1 MANKNDLFLK
11 LLKQVHFPDSFEDND
26 LLQKGEIENVDV
38 YAKEHRWDIHVFF
51 DTPLQYDTYVA
62 LRKAIEESFSSFVNV
77 RFFVNTGDG
86 SDKYLPNYWHYAVEN
101 SNVLQPMAREFL
113 AGQKPGKVD
122 GRWVIP
128 VDNNIIDGIIEQK
141 ALDELAL
148 EMRKYGFFNLKFITQ
163 VDQSSME
170 NNLQSLEERHEEH
183 EKDMQ
188 KQFEQTPE
196 KPKPQPRQYPT
207 KRTSYGK
214 RKLDENA
221 PITQIKDVED
231 GTRNVVIE
239 GNIFNIESR
248 ELKSGA
254 VIFTGE
260 ITDYSDSIAFKK
272 FVSDK
277 DQIEQMSAIKPGT
290 WAKMQGTA
298 ADDQYQHDVVFNISS
313 FETVEHV
320 GRTEKYEGEQKRV
333 ELHLHTNMSQ
343 LDATNTP
350 TDFIKTAKKF
360 GQKAIAIT
368 DHGDVQSFPEAYSTG
383 KATDMKILYG
393 VEANMID
400 DHALLVLNPAPM
412 TYEDREFVIFDV
424 ETTGLSS
431 VYDTIIEIGAVK
443 MKNGEVL
450 ERFDKF
456 INPHHP
462 LSEQTINL
470 TSITDEM
477 VSAADD
483 EDVVIKQF
491 QDFYGDRPLCGHN
504 VQFDVGFV
512 NAALRRAG
520 LSEIT
525 QPVVDTL
532 EVSRLLHP
540 EQNRHTLDSLAKKY
554 NVSLEHHH
562 RANQDAEATGYLMYK
577 LLDAFKKKYNE
588 DNLNNL
594 NGYAVHGEVYKRA
607 RPSHMTVLAKDQ
619 KGLKNLY
626 KLVSIASTKDF
637 YRIPRTPKSDLAD
650 LHEGLLYGSGCWQ
663 GDVFVAM
670 MQKGYDEAR
679 EKAKFYD
686 FLEVQPPATYSQLIA
701 DGLIKDEDQ
710 LEEIISNIYK
720 LGKELNK
727 PVVAT
732 GDSHYVEPH
741 DAIYRTILI
750 SAQRS
755 NPNRNKPQPDLH
767 FYSTQEMLDAFSFLG
782 EDVAK
787 EIVID
792 NTNKI
797 ADEISEIQPI
807 KDGLYPP
814 HIAHADEE
822 MKKLTYD
829 KAYELYGNPLPKIV
843 KDRIDLEL
851 NSIISNGYAVIYLI
865 SQRLVAK
872 SNKDGYLVGSR
883 GSVGSSLVATMS
895 GITEVNPLAPHYRCP
910 KCKYSQFFE
919 NGEYGSG
926 FDLPDKN
933 CPKCGTPLVKDGQ
946 DIPFATFLGFHG
958 DKVPDIDL
966 NFSGDY
972 QPVAHNFIRVM
983 FGPDNSYRAGTIATV
998 ADKTAYGYAK
1008 HFDEERD
1015 LKLRNAELDRLA
1027 SGIRGVKRTTGQHPA
1042 GIVVVPDDMDIYDFT
1057 PVSYPADD
1065 VNAAWL
1071 ITHYDFHSIHDNILK
1086 FDILG
1091 HDDPTMI
1098 RHLQD
1103 LSGIDPLTIPPDD
1116 PGVMSLF
1123 SGTKAL
1129 GVTPEQIGSQTG
1141 TLGVPEFGTRFV
1153 RGMLE
1158 ETKPTTFAELLQIS
1172 GLSHGT
1178 DVWLGNAEDL
1188 VNNGTCKLKDVIGC
1202 RDNIMMDLIHWG
1214 VKPEV
1219 AFSTMESVRHGRGI
1233 SDENMAVLK
1242 KNKKIPDWYIPSCLK
1257 IKYMFPKAH
1266 ATAYIL
1272 MALRIAWFKVYYPEI
1287 YYTAYFSVRAD
1298 LFDLVAM
1305 SHGKN
1310 TVKAAMKEIQDK
1322 GMDASAKDKSLLTV
1336 LEIANECLERGI
1348 KIKMVDIDQSEA
1360 TDFKILDK
1368 HTILA
1373 PFNAVPGLGDN
1384 AAKQIVAARAEK
1396 KFLSKEDLA
1405 KRGKVSQTIM
1415 NYFEDNGV
1423 LEGMPD
1429 ENQLSLF

>member
-26 LLQKGEIENVDV
+26 LLQKGKIDNVDV

-113 AGQKPGKVD
+113 AGQKPEKVD

-148 EMRKYGFFNLKFITQ
+148 EIRKYGFFNLKFITQ

-298 ADDQYQHDVVFNISS
+298 ADDQYQHDVVFNVSS

-320 GRTEKYEGEQKRV
+320 GRTEKYEGDQKRV

-594 NGYAVHGEVYKRA
+594 NGYAAHGEVYKRA

>member
-1 MANKNDLFLK
+1 MTNKNDLFLK
-11 LLKQVHFPDSFEDND
+11 LLKQVHFPDSFEDNE
-26 LLQKGEIENVDV
+26 LLQKGKIENVDV

-62 LRKAIEESFSSFVNV
+62 LRKAIEESFASFVNV

-86 SDKYLPNYWHYAVEN
+86 SDQYLPKYWHYAVQN

-113 AGQKPGKVD
+113 AGQKPEKVD

-141 ALDELAL
+141 ALDDLAL

-196 KPKPQPRQYPT
+196 KAKHQPRQYPT

-221 PITQIKDVED
+221 PITQIQDVED

-277 DQIEQMSAIKPGT
+277 EQIEQMSAIKPGT

-298 ADDQYQHDVVFNISS
+298 TDDQYQHDIVFNISS

-320 GRTEKYEGEQKRV
+320 GRTEKYECDQKRV

-383 KATDMKILYG
+383 KATGMKILYG

-594 NGYAVHGEVYKRA
+594 NGYAAHGEVYKRA

-782 EDVAK
+782 EDIAK
-787 EIVID
+787 EIVIE

-1008 HFDEERD
+1008 HFDEERN

-1123 SGTKAL
+1123 SSTKAL